1 MQHIRKNKTC
11 FSVITIFVTLMFAS
25 TGFSAGSSAGRILP
39 KGTVSLYHD
48 HQKIGEFTS
57 EAPLPEDTLLSVK
70 GECGVKLKD
79 LYLVAVD
86 KSLFSVATNTDSRRL
101 TVKTGI
107 VYFALSALP
116 RALVFQTPDGV
127 ITTHEVMLKA
137 ASNGQPLKGYVFVEE
152 GITRVGVL
160 EGGAL
165 MMMVDDGRPIT
176 IDAGRELRLAQAE
189 IFKED
194 TEEGKT
200 EEGAQEGA
208 AEEGAQEGA
217 QEGAAEEAAPEETG
231 TEVST
236 GGVSTTAAVVGGIVL
251 IGAGIGLAAGGGGG
265 DDGGGGSP
273 ASP

>member
-11 FSVITIFVTLMFAS
+11 FSVITFFVTLMFAS
-25 TGFSAGSSAGRILP
+25 TGFSAGSSASRILP

-101 TVKTGI
+101 TVKTGM

-165 MMMVDDGRPIT
+165 IMMVDDGQPIT

-208 AEEGAQEGA
+208 AEE
-217 QEGAAEEAAPEETG
+217 AAPEETG

-236 GGVSTTAAVVGGIVL
+236 GGVSTTAAVIGGIVL

-265 DDGGGGSP
+265 DDGGVGSP

>member
-11 FSVITIFVTLMFAS
+11 FSVITVFVTLMFAS

-165 MMMVDDGRPIT
+165 MMMVDDGQPIT

-194 TEEGKT
+194 TEEGKI

-208 AEEGAQEGA
+208 AEEGAAE
-217 QEGAAEEAAPEETG
+217 EGAAEEAAPEETG

-236 GGVSTTAAVVGGIVL
+236 GGVSTTAAVVGGIIL

>member
-1 MQHIRKNKTC
+1 MQHIRKNKTR
-11 FSVITIFVTLMFAS
+11 FSVTTIFVILMFAS

-39 KGTVSLYHD
+39 KGTVSLFHD

-57 EAPLPEDTLLSVK
+57 EAPLPEDTLMSVQ

-86 KSLFSVATNTDSRRL
+86 KSLFSVATHTDSRKL
-101 TVKTGI
+101 TVKSGI

-116 RALVFQTPDGV
+116 RALVFQTPSGV
-127 ITTHEVMLKA
+127 ITTHEVMIKA
-137 ASNGQPLKGYVFVEE
+137 ASSGQSLKGYVLVEE

-160 EGGAL
+160 EGGA
-165 MMMVDDGRPIT
+165 MVMMVDDGRPMT

-194 TEEGKT
+194 KEEGKT
-200 EEGAQEGA
+200 EEGT
-208 AEEGAQEGA
+208 
-217 QEGAAEEAAPEETG
+217 PEETPTEEPTG

-251 IGAGIGLAAGGGGG
+251 VGAGIGLAAGGGGG
-265 DDGGGGSP
+265 DDAPPPAPPPGSP

>member
-1 MQHIRKNKTC
+1 MQHIRKNKTR
-11 FSVITIFVTLMFAS
+11 FSVITLFVILMFAS
-25 TGFSAGSSAGRILP
+25 TGFSAGLSAGRILP
-39 KGTVSLYHD
+39 KGTVSLFHD

-57 EAPLPEDTLLSVK
+57 EAPLLEDTLMSVQ

-86 KSLFSVATNTDSRRL
+86 KSLFSVATHTDSRKL
-101 TVKTGI
+101 TVKSGT

-116 RALVFQTPDGV
+116 RALVFQTPSGV
-127 ITTHEVMLKA
+127 ITTHEVMIKA
-137 ASNGQPLKGYVFVEE
+137 ASSGQSLKGYVLVEE

-160 EGGAL
+160 EGGA
-165 MMMVDDGRPIT
+165 MVMMVDDGRPIT

-189 IFKED
+189 IFKD
-194 TEEGKT
+194 DKEEGKT
-200 EEGAQEGA
+200 EEGAQEGKT
-208 AEEGAQEGA
+208 EEGAPEGTP
-217 QEGAAEEAAPEETG
+217 AEEPTG

-265 DDGGGGSP
+265 SDSGSP

>member
-1 MQHIRKNKTC
+1 MQHIRKNKTR
-11 FSVITIFVTLMFAS
+11 FSVITMFVILMFAS
-25 TGFSAGSSAGRILP
+25 TGLSAGSSAGRILP
-39 KGTVSLYHD
+39 KGTVSLFHD

-57 EAPLPEDTLLSVK
+57 EAPLPEDTLMSVQ

-86 KSLFSVATNTDSRRL
+86 KSLFSVATHIDSRKL
-101 TVKTGI
+101 TVKSGI

-116 RALVFQTPDGV
+116 RALVFQTPSGV
-127 ITTHEVMLKA
+127 ITTHEVMIKA
-137 ASNGQPLKGYVFVEE
+137 ASSGQSLKGYVLVEE

-160 EGGAL
+160 EGGA
-165 MMMVDDGRPIT
+165 MVMMVDDGRPIT

-200 EEGAQEGA
+200 EEGAQEGTPEGTP
-208 AEEGAQEGA
+208 AEE
-217 QEGAAEEAAPEETG
+217 PTG

-251 IGAGIGLAAGGGGG
+251 VGAGIGLAAGGGGGG

>member
-1 MQHIRKNKTC
+1 MQNIRKNKTR
-11 FSVITIFVTLMFAS
+11 FSVITLCVILMFAS

-39 KGTVSLYHD
+39 KGTVSLFHD

-57 EAPLPEDTLLSVK
+57 EAPLPEDTLMSVQ
-70 GECGVKLKD
+70 GGCSVKLKD

-86 KSLFSVATNTDSRRL
+86 KSLFSVTTHTDSRKL
-101 TVKTGI
+101 TVKSGT

-116 RALVFQTPDGV
+116 RPLVFQTPSGV
-127 ITTHEVMLKA
+127 ITTHEVMIKA
-137 ASNGQPLKGYVFVEE
+137 ASSGQSLKGYVLVEK

-160 EGGAL
+160 EGGA
-165 MMMVDDGRPIT
+165 MVMMVDDGRPIT
-176 IDAGRELRLAQAE
+176 IDAGHELRLAQAE

-194 TEEGKT
+194 KEEGKT

-208 AEEGAQEGA
+208 PKGTPEGTPAEE
-217 QEGAAEEAAPEETG
+217 PTS

-236 GGVSTTAAVVGGIVL
+236 SGVSTTAAVVGGIVL
-251 IGAGIGLAAGGGGG
+251 VGAGIGLAAGGGGGG

>member
-1 MQHIRKNKTC
+1 MQHIRKNKTRL
-11 FSVITIFVTLMFAS
+11 SVITVFVILMFAS

-39 KGTVSLYHD
+39 KGTVSLFHD
-48 HQKIGEFTS
+48 NQKIGEFSS
-57 EAPLPEDTLLSVK
+57 EAPLPEDTLMSVQ
-70 GECGVKLKD
+70 GQCGVKLSD

-86 KSLFSVATNTDSRRL
+86 KSLFSVTTDSDSRRL

-127 ITTHEVMLKA
+127 ITTREVMLKT
-137 ASNGQPLKGYVFVEE
+137 ASNGQSLKGYVLVEK

-160 EGGAL
+160 EGGT
-165 MMMVDDGRPIT
+165 MVMMVDDGRPIT
-176 IDAGRELRLAQAE
+176 IDAGHELRLAQAE

-194 TEEGKT
+194 KEEGKT

-208 AEEGAQEGA
+208 PEGTPEGTPAEE
-217 QEGAAEEAAPEETG
+217 PTG

-236 GGVSTTAAVVGGIVL
+236 SGVSTTAAVVGGIVL
-251 IGAGIGLAAGGGGG
+251 VGAGIGLAAGGGGGG

>member
-1 MQHIRKNKTC
+1 MEHIRKNKTR
-11 FSVITIFVTLMFAS
+11 FSVITVFVILMFAS

-39 KGTVSLYHD
+39 KGTVSLYHG

-86 KSLFSVATNTDSRRL
+86 KSLFSVATGTDYRRL

-127 ITTHEVMLKA
+127 ITTREVMLKA

-165 MMMVDDGRPIT
+165 MMMVDDGQPIT

-194 TEEGKT
+194 PEEGKT

-208 AEEGAQEGA
+208 AEETPA
-217 QEGAAEEAAPEETG
+217 EETG

-251 IGAGIGLAAGGGGG
+251 IGAGIGLAAGGGG

>member
-1 MQHIRKNKTC
+1 MQQFRKNKTC
-11 FSVITIFVTLMFAS
+11 LSVITVFVILMFAS

-39 KGTVSLYHD
+39 KGTVSLYHG

-86 KSLFSVATNTDSRRL
+86 KSLFSVATGTDYRRL

-127 ITTHEVMLKA
+127 ITTREVMLKA
-137 ASNGQPLKGYVFVEE
+137 ASNGQPLKGYVLVEE

-165 MMMVDDGRPIT
+165 MMMVDDGQPIT

-194 TEEGKT
+194 PEEGKT
-200 EEGAQEGA
+200 EEGA

-217 QEGAAEEAAPEETG
+217 AEETPAEETG

>member
-1 MQHIRKNKTC
+1 MQHIRKNKTRL
-11 FSVITIFVTLMFAS
+11 SVITVFVILMFAS

-39 KGTVSLYHD
+39 KGTVSLFHD
-48 HQKIGEFTS
+48 NQKIGEFSS
-57 EAPLPEDTLLSVK
+57 EAPLPEDTLMSVQ
-70 GECGVKLKD
+70 GQCGVKLSD

-86 KSLFSVATNTDSRRL
+86 KSLFSVTTDSESRRL

-137 ASNGQPLKGYVFVEE
+137 ASNGQSLKGYVFVEE

-160 EGGAL
+160 EGGTML
-165 MMMVDDGRPIT
+165 MMVDDGQPIA

-189 IFKED
+189 IFKDEKD
-194 TEEGKT
+194 AQGTAEEGT
-200 EEGAQEGA
+200 QEGA
-208 AEEGAQEGA
+208 AEEGAA
-217 QEGAAEEAAPEETG
+217 EETG

-236 GGVSTTAAVVGGIVL
+236 GGVSTGTVIGGIVAG
-251 IGAGIGLAAGGGGG
+251 GAIIGLAAGGGGG
-265 DDGGGGSP
+265 GGAAAAPPPGSP
-273 ASP
+273 AAP